1 VACATSIFSPRTE
14 LNSNGQP
21 QNENHSSGN
30 KLEGLEGDRARS
42 EGPAVEGPSGR
53 SAATSGSF

>member
-1 VACATSIFSPRTE
+1 MPRTE

-42 EGPAVEGPSGR
+42 EGPAVDPQPPR
-53 SAATSGSF
+53 DDFRL